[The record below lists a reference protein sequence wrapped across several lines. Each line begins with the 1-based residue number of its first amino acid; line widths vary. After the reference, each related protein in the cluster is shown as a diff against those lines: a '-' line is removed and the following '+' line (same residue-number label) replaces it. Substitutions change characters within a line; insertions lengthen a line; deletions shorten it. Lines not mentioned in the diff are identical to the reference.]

1 MSAGYICEAL
11 ATGINRTLILFTFD
25 KCPKAIPFVSA
36 LVWSTLVRI
45 GREVFEKV
53 LPTRQNRYALDWL
66 LPKPRPRECTDNA
79 LSRV

>member
-45 GREVFEKV
+45 GRERFEKV
-53 LPTRQNRYALDWL
+53 LAT
-66 LPKPRPRECTDNA
+66 
-79 LSRV
+79 